1 MNDVKEM
8 GEAPLGRLLLKFSLP
23 TIAMMVVNG
32 LYNFIDRIF
41 IGQGM
46 GTDALA
52 AVTAGFP
59 MMIIAMAVGALFSV
73 GTSTLVSIAMGA
85 GRQDEAR
92 NILGQGFAASL
103 ASALLVAGLGWIF
116 MDPILLSFGTTARIL
131 PMAREYLGIVM
142 IGFIFQI
149 GSMAVGN
156 SLRSQNRPKTIMVST
171 ISGSVLNAILAPL
184 FIFAFHW
191 GVAGAAWATVI
202 AQALSA
208 ALTLY
213 FIQDRKSILKIEAA
227 RLAPK
232 AKTVLEML
240 KLGIPIALVQCL
252 SLVMLVVAN
261 NAMARLG
268 GETALAVIGIV
279 NALSTLLIF
288 PIVGIAQGA
297 QALWGYNYGAGKL
310 DRVRSLTKLTLV
322 WTSVLAVLFTLVLE
336 LFTRQFVAA
345 FNPKDEALIALG
357 TRGIAIFMLTFFT
370 SGIQFTASMFFM
382 SIGKAGQGGL
392 LYMARNLLSIA
403 GMALLPLVMGLDGVF
418 WTGPACDAIST
429 VLSVL
434 LLASGLK
441 NLKPKDAAQGSAMA
455 VEADA
460 SALEPPS
467 PAPALADASEPIP
480 AIARRR
486 APGLEPSLG
495 TLV

>member
-1 MNDVKEM
+1 MDDVKEM
-8 GEAPLGRLLLKFSLP
+8 GEAPLGPLLLKFSLP
-23 TIAMMVVNG
+23 AIAVMVVNG

-85 GRQDEAR
+85 GKREEASAV
-92 NILGQGFAASL
+92 LGQGFAASL
-103 ASALLVAGLGWIF
+103 AAGLFVAALGWIF
-116 MDPILLSFGTTARIL
+116 MDPILLAFGTTARIL

-142 IGFIFQI
+142 IGFVFQI
-149 GSMAVGN
+149 ASMAVGN
-156 SLRSQNRPKTIMVST
+156 SLRSQNRPKMTMISTLSGTI
-171 ISGSVLNAILAPL
+171 LNAILAPL

-208 ALTLY
+208 GLTLH
-213 FIQDRKSILKIEAA
+213 FIQDRKSALKIEA
-227 RLAPK
+227 RHLAPQS
-232 AKTVLEML
+232 ATILEML
-240 KLGIPIALVQCL
+240 KLGVPIALVQGL

-261 NAMARLG
+261 NAMSRLG

-279 NALSTLLIF
+279 NALSQLFIF
-288 PIVGIAQGA
+288 PIAGIAKGA

-310 DRVRSLTKLTLV
+310 DRVRGLTKLTLV
-322 WTSVLAVLFTLVLE
+322 WTSVLAVLFTLVIE

-345 FNPKDEALIALG
+345 FNPRDAALIALG
-357 TRGIAIFMLTFFT
+357 SRGIAIFMLSFFT
-370 SGIQFTASMFFM
+370 AGLQFTASMFFM

-403 GMALLPLVMGLDGVF
+403 GMALLPLVLGLDGVF
-418 WTGPACDAIST
+418 WTGPASDLAST
-429 VLSVL
+429 VLSAL
-434 LLASGLK
+434 LLARGLR
-441 NLKPKDAAQGSAMA
+441 NLKPKEVQAEAQPVAQAEVGLLQPARGRLAA
-455 VEADA
+455 E
-460 SALEPPS
+460 
-467 PAPALADASEPIP
+467 
-480 AIARRR
+480 
-486 APGLEPSLG
+486 LG